1 MTKNQRRLCLSAG
14 KHLPERRTCRGPN
27 SRRLCSKS
35 EEHMKKVIS
44 AGHICLDITPV
55 FPAGKQVD
63 RISSLLVPGK
73 LIQME
78 AADVHTGG
86 SVANTGLALK
96 LLGCNVTLL
105 GKVGDD
111 AFGMMIR
118 NILSRYGADGLLVDP
133 ESSTS
138 YSVVLAVPGMDRIF
152 LHSPG
157 ANDTFTGTDIPDDVL
172 KDAALFHFG
181 YPPLMKRTW
190 ENDGEE
196 LVLLFRR
203 VKEKGIATSLD
214 LAAVD
219 PRSPAGRADWEKI
232 LSGVLPW
239 VDFFEPSFEELCW
252 MLDRER
258 YERLASAGGDMTD
271 RLDMEAEA
279 LPLAD
284 KLVSMGCRIVVIK
297 CGISG
302 MLLRTAGRKTVA
314 GTGTRLELSADGWCD
329 QLIFQPSFRADI
341 VRSATGAGDTSI
353 AAFLA
358 AVLSG
363 RDPSSCIAL
372 ASAEGACCVTAYDAL
387 SGLKPLDELE
397 ERIRR
402 GW

>member
-1 MTKNQRRLCLSAG
+1 
-14 KHLPERRTCRGPN
+14 
-27 SRRLCSKS
+27 
-35 EEHMKKVIS
+35 MKKVIS

-55 FPAGKQVD
+55 FPAGKRVD
-63 RISSLLVPGK
+63 RLSSLLIPGK

-96 LLGCNVTLL
+96 LLGCDVTLL

-111 AFGMMIR
+111 DFGLMIR
-118 NILSRYGADGLLVDP
+118 NILARYGAGGLLVDP
-133 ESSTS
+133 EGSTS
-138 YSVVLAVPGMDRIF
+138 YSVVLAVPGVDRIF

-157 ANDTFTGTDIPDDVL
+157 ANDTFTGADIPEDVL
-172 KDAALFHFG
+172 EDAALFHFG
-181 YPPLMKRTW
+181 YPPLMKKTW
-190 ENDGEE
+190 ENNGAE
-196 LVLLFRR
+196 LVSLFRR
-203 VKEKGIATSLD
+203 TKGKGIATSLD

-219 PRSPAGRADWEKI
+219 PHSPAGCADWETI
-232 LSGVLPW
+232 LANVLPW
-239 VDFFEPSFEELCW
+239 VDFFVPSFEELCW

-258 YERLASAGGDMTD
+258 YNRLASAGGDMTD

-279 LPLAD
+279 LPLAE
-284 KLVSMGCRIVVIK
+284 KLLSMGCRIVVIK
-297 CGISG
+297 CGTSG
-302 MLLRTAGRKTVA
+302 MLLRTAGKETVA
-314 GTGTRLELSADGWCD
+314 SVGSRLELDADRWRD
-329 QLIFQPSFRADI
+329 LLVFQRCFRADI
-341 VRSATGAGDTSI
+341 VRSGTGAGDTSI

-363 RDPSSCIAL
+363 REPSSCIAL

-397 ERIRR
+397 ERIRN

>member
-1 MTKNQRRLCLSAG
+1 
-14 KHLPERRTCRGPN
+14 
-27 SRRLCSKS
+27 
-35 EEHMKKVIS
+35 MKKVIS

-63 RISSLLVPGK
+63 QLSSLLVPGK
-73 LIQME
+73 LIQTE

-96 LLGCNVTLL
+96 LLGCDVTLM

-111 AFGMMIR
+111 ALGMMIWS
-118 NILSRYGADGLLVDP
+118 ILARYGAGGLLVDP

-138 YSVVLAVPGMDRIF
+138 YSVVLAVPGLDRVF
-152 LHSPG
+152 LHNPG

-172 KDAALFHFG
+172 EDAALFHFG
-181 YPPLMKRTW
+181 YPPLMKHAW
-190 ENDGEE
+190 GNNGSE
-196 LVLLFRR
+196 LVSLFRR

-219 PRSPAGRADWEKI
+219 PQSPAGRADWGKI
-232 LSGVLPW
+232 LADVLPW
-239 VDFFEPSFEELCW
+239 VDFFVPSFEELCW

-258 YERLASAGGDMTD
+258 YNRLASDGGDITD
-271 RLDMEAEA
+271 GLDMEAEA
-279 LPLAD
+279 LPLAE
-284 KLVSMGCRIVVIK
+284 KLLSMGGRIVVIK
-297 CGISG
+297 CGTSG
-302 MLLRTAGRKTVA
+302 MLLRTAGKETVA
-314 GTGTRLELSADGWCD
+314 GVGSRLELNADEWSGRTV
-329 QLIFQPSFRADI
+329 FQPCFKADI
-341 VRSATGAGDTSI
+341 VRSGTGAGDTSI

-363 RDPSSCIAL
+363 RDPVSCIAL

-397 ERIRR
+397 ERIRK

>member
-1 MTKNQRRLCLSAG
+1 
-14 KHLPERRTCRGPN
+14 
-27 SRRLCSKS
+27 
-35 EEHMKKVIS
+35 MKKVIS

-63 RISSLLVPGK
+63 QLSSLLVPGK
-73 LIQME
+73 LIQTE

-96 LLGCNVTLL
+96 LLGCDVTLM

-111 AFGMMIR
+111 ALGMMIR
-118 NILSRYGADGLLVDP
+118 SILARYGAGGLLVDP

-138 YSVVLAVPGMDRIF
+138 YSVVLAVPGLDRIF
-152 LHSPG
+152 LHNPG

-172 KDAALFHFG
+172 EDAALFHFG
-181 YPPLMKRTW
+181 YPPLMKHAW
-190 ENDGEE
+190 ENNGAE
-196 LVLLFRR
+196 LVSLFRR

-219 PRSPAGRADWEKI
+219 PQSPAGRADWEKI
-232 LSGVLPW
+232 LADVLPW
-239 VDFFEPSFEELCW
+239 VDFFVPSFEELCW

-258 YERLASAGGDMTD
+258 YNRLASDGRDVTD
-271 RLDMEAEA
+271 GLDKEAEA
-279 LPLAD
+279 LPLAEQ
-284 KLVSMGCRIVVIK
+284 LLSMGGRIVVIK
-297 CGISG
+297 CGTSG
-302 MLLRTAGRKTVA
+302 MLLRTAGKETVA
-314 GTGTRLELSADGWCD
+314 GVGSRLGLDADEWSD
-329 QLIFQPSFRADI
+329 QKVFQPCFKADI
-341 VRSATGAGDTSI
+341 VRSGTGAGDTSI

-363 RDPSSCIAL
+363 RSPASCIAL

-397 ERIRR
+397 ERIRK